1 MPLIMHAPNHFPADV
16 CSSCYSCIL
25 LLLMHVAPTHS
36 YNPAPHMHAPSS
48 TPFYCRLL
56 LMHAPT
62 HAWCSYS
69 CILLLMLKLMLLLI
83 AHQHGLLGT
92 HHAPT
97 HAVCSYS
104 CCMILLIKCILL
116 VLAPTPA
123 CSYSWILLLLIL
135 LLMHNACSYYTHAPT
150 YVCSSSC
157 TPTHACPCSCMPL
170 LMHGAPPHHG
180 LGTCVMLL
188 LLMHATTT
196 CYSCTYDAA
205 GGARHAPSPS
215 STCSYSS
222 FIITITPLTRPLLV
236 SGNVHFF

>member
-1 MPLIMHAPNHFPADV
+1 
-16 CSSCYSCIL
+16 
-25 LLLMHVAPTHS
+25 
-36 YNPAPHMHAPSS
+36 
-48 TPFYCRLL
+48 
-56 LMHAPT
+56 MHAPT

-150 YVCSSSC
+150 P
-157 TPTHACPCSCMPL
+157 TPTHACPYYSCMPL
-170 LMHGAPPHHG
+170 LMHAPTHAWCSSSSWLRYLCHAPATHA
-180 LGTCVMLL
+180 CYYYL
-188 LLMHATTT
+188 LLM
-196 CYSCTYDAA
+196 Y
-205 GGARHAPSPS
+205 
-215 STCSYSS
+215 
-222 FIITITPLTRPLLV
+222 I
-236 SGNVHFF
+236 